1 MSLLSSFEFERIRSQ
16 MADLCISEPGKDIV
30 SGLVPVYE
38 KIIIRRDRERL
49 YEAMEACVRF
59 GSIPLDGFRDIRSLL
74 SSAKKGRVLTAR
86 ELLDVLNLMR
96 SIRTV
101 LSYEESIREVPHD
114 FLHDLFVTLT
124 PQDRLADRVSSVIN
138 DYGEVKDSASAAL
151 SGIRR
156 SLRKA
161 HKQIEEAVE
170 QFRSKHPDAMVDSI
184 VATRNNRTVILVHAN
199 EKNRFNGIVYGD
211 SQSGQTSYIEPS
223 VLMHANNR
231 LQELQ
236 TEEEEEIAR
245 ILNEI
250 SSQVG
255 AVADLLTADLET
267 IALLDSIFARASWGI
282 RNNACAAKLNEER
295 TFRFKQARHPLIPE
309 DTAVKNNYELKDPYH
324 TLLITGPNT
333 GGKTVSMK
341 IFGLFTLMTYSG
353 MPVTA
358 EEAEVPFF
366 DRVFADIGDDQSVA
380 SSLSSFSAHVEKQAE
395 MLREATENSFV
406 LLDEIGSGTDP
417 REGESLAIAV
427 LNELR
432 RRKVTIIATTHYS
445 RLKAYGRRHDDIL
458 VATVEFDSETLRPT
472 YRYLEGITGE
482 SNALLVAERCG
493 LPASVVNYAK
503 FLKQQATSEEEGLA
517 ARLEKQLMDAETKTR
532 ELNERLE
539 KIKEYQK
546 TLENEKERIA
556 ERREVLLSQAKEE
569 AAQIRESASEEA
581 DRIIKELR
589 AGAGRLKYHE
599 LLEQKHQ
606 LENIASAETEL
617 PEEDERPFSV
627 GDTVELRRSGAVA
640 KIVGIRRKD
649 ITILMNGREIRLKA
663 DKIRHSRKKLPKTA
677 PVTIPV
683 SSIEIPESI
692 SLECNLIGMRSD
704 EARET
709 LLDYLDSAKLC
720 RLKTFR
726 IIHGE
731 GTGALRK
738 MVQEV
743 LAKDR
748 SIDSFRYGMPNEG
761 GTGAT
766 VVTMKD

>member
-1 MSLLSSFEFERIRSQ
+1 MSLLSCFEFERIRAQ
-16 MADLCISEPGKDIV
+16 MADLCMSEPGRDIV

-38 KIIIRRDRERL
+38 KIVIRQNRQRL

-59 GSIPLDGFRDIRSLL
+59 GNIPLEGFRDIRNLL
-74 SSAKKGRVLTAR
+74 AHAKKGRSLTPS

-101 LSYEESIREVPHD
+101 LSYEETISEVPHET
-114 FLHDLFVTLT
+114 LHDLFTTLT
-124 PQDRLADRVSSVIN
+124 PQDKLENRISGVIN
-138 DYGEVKDSASAAL
+138 EYGEVKDSASSAL
-151 SGIRR
+151 SDIRR

-170 QFRSKHPDAMVDSI
+170 QFRSKHPDSMVDSI
-184 VATRNNRTVILVHAN
+184 VTTRNGRTVILVRAN
-199 EKNRFNGIVYGD
+199 EKNRFGGIVYGD
-211 SQSGQTSYIEPS
+211 SQSGQTSYIEPN
-223 VLMHANNR
+223 VLMHANNHR
-231 LQELQ
+231 LELE
-236 TEEEEEIAR
+236 TAEADEIAR
-245 ILNEI
+245 ILNAV
-250 SSQVG
+250 SAQVG
-255 AVADLLTADLET
+255 EKADSLTADLET
-267 IALLDSIFARASWGI
+267 IAILDSIFARAYWGVK
-282 RNNACAAKLNEER
+282 NNACAARLSEDKSFS
-295 TFRFKQARHPLIPE
+295 FRQARHPLIPE
-309 DTAVKNNYELKDPYH
+309 EAAVKNDYRLNEPYRM
-324 TLLITGPNT
+324 LLITGPNT

-358 EEAEVPFF
+358 DEATVPFF

-432 RRKVTIIATTHYS
+432 RRHTTVIATTHYT
-445 RLKAYGRRHDDIL
+445 RLKAYGRRHEDIL

-503 FLKQQATSEEEGLA
+503 FLKQQATTEEESMA
-517 ARLEKQLMDAETKTR
+517 ARLEKQLMDAETKSR
-532 ELNERLE
+532 ELDERLA

-546 TLENEKERIA
+546 TLEDEKDNLSH
-556 ERREVLLSQAKEE
+556 RREVLLDEAKEE
-569 AAQIRESASEEA
+569 ASQIRENAKEEA
-581 DRIIKELR
+581 DRILKDLR
-589 AGAGRLKYHE
+589 NNAERMRYHE
-599 LLEQKHQ
+599 LLAQKQ
-606 LENIASAETEL
+606 RLESIAEDTSSEPET
-617 PEEDERPFSV
+617 DDRPFKE
-627 GDTVELRRSGAVA
+627 GETVELKSSGALV
-640 KIVGIRRKD
+640 KIIAIRKKD
-649 ITILMNGREIRLKA
+649 IRVSLNGREIRLSA
-663 DKIRHSRKKLPKTA
+663 DKIRHTKKKIPKTA

-683 SSIEIPESI
+683 SSVQVPESI
-692 SLECNLIGMRSD
+692 SLECNLIGLRAD
-704 EARET
+704 EAKEE

-731 GTGALRK
+731 GTGTLRK
-738 MVQEV
+738 LVQDI

-748 SIDSFRYGMPNEG
+748 SVDSFRYGMPREG

-766 VVTMKD
+766 VVMMKD